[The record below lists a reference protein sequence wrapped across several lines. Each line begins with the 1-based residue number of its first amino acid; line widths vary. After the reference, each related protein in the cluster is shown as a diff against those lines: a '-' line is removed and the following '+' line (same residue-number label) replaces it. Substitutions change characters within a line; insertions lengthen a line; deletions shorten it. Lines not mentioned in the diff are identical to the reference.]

1 MTPAFARAKESEVA
15 RTWRDFFVG
24 DWSRESIGEVDGES
38 TKKKKTSWTCERAG
52 AAIIA
57 RGELPEGGTYVAMM
71 AWNGYD
77 ESLREVARST
87 NGESWA
93 VEFKPENNKT
103 LCGEATG
110 ALADG
115 RTGKGR
121 CVITRI
127 DADSYEAVFELKL
140 NDDSTFRVKDVNTR
154 KSAELGLRFG
164 APVPLSGVVNQGLT
178 WEQSVTG
185 DGLSLFFASS
195 REGSQDFDVYVATR
209 EAKDAPW
216 GNVKN
221 LGPKVNGPSM
231 DGSPDISADGLAL
244 YFNSARNDGL
254 GSRDLWMSVR
264 KDPKAAWT
272 DAVNMGEGINSAS
285 FEGWPTISSDGLELF
300 FTSSRKSLNE
310 LLVARRAKV
319 TDPWGKP
326 VGLGVQGATPDISPD
341 GRYLFFANTP
351 DWGAEG
357 EGGLDIFVM
366 KRKNRT
372 EPFGK
377 PARLGAPINTDTD
390 DYSPNVSEDGKS
402 LTFYSKGKIWRV
414 PLTSQ

>member
-1 MTPAFARAKESEVA
+1 MDGRLSEKAAQHLDHGPEVSLVEVVEA
-15 RTWRDFFVG
+15 GALSRRFVG
-24 DWSRESIGEVDGES
+24 
-38 TKKKKTSWTCERAG
+38 
-52 AAIIA
+52 
-57 RGELPEGGTYVAMM
+57 
-71 AWNGYD
+71 
-77 ESLREVARST
+77 
-87 NGESWA
+87 
-93 VEFKPENNKT
+93 EN
-103 LCGEATG
+103 LHQGW
-110 ALADG
+110 
-115 RTGKGR
+115 
-121 CVITRI
+121 
-127 DADSYEAVFELKL
+127 
-140 NDDSTFRVKDVNTR
+140 
-154 KSAELGLRFG
+154 
-164 APVPLSGVVNQGLT
+164 PLSEKRDRTFHAV
-178 WEQSVTG
+178 
-185 DGLSLFFASS
+185 A
-195 REGSQDFDVYVATR
+195 QDLQRIRA
-209 EAKDAPW
+209 A
-216 GNVKN
+216 NVLVQQFKQ
-221 LGPKVNGPSM
+221 P
-231 DGSPDISADGLAL
+231 
-244 YFNSARNDGL
+244 FC
-254 GSRDLWMSVR
+254 
-264 KDPKAAWT
+264 AWT
-272 DAVNMGEGINSAS
+272 DAVIMGVGIISAS
-285 FEGWPTISSDGLELF
+285 FEGWPTISSDGIELF